1 MVGFI
6 RAFSFELQKGTESYQ
21 GLFVYLKR
29 IDWQRGNACY
39 LRAEPA
45 TNAV

>member
-21 GLFVYLKR
+21 GLFVCLERVHHVEKTPVKR
-29 IDWQRGNACY
+29 
-39 LRAEPA
+39 L
-45 TNAV
+45 